1 MKTWFRG
8 QIRNILYGSKTLWSV
23 LLVDRGELI
32 EVERKNILSLPDK
45 FRHQPFYA
53 QYAVLGDVV

>member
-1 MKTWFRG
+1 MYYK
-8 QIRNILYGSKTLWSV
+8 SKTVWSV

-32 EVERKNILSLPDK
+32 QVERKDVLILPER

-53 QYAVLGDVV
+53 RYAVLGDVE